1 MIFGKCFSVFFAI
14 FVIACYLKSESFGR
28 ALITQTGM
36 LSKRPA
42 TPDLRIV
49 ECLS

>member
-1 MIFGKCFSVFFAI
+1 MMCGNSFAKFAI

-36 LSKRPA
+36 LSKMSA
-42 TPDLRIV
+42 TPDRRIV

>member
-1 MIFGKCFSVFFAI
+1 MIFGDCFTNLAI

-28 ALITQTGM
+28 ALITQTGE
-36 LSKRPA
+36 LSKRSA
-42 TPDLRIV
+42 TPDHRIV

>member
-1 MIFGKCFSVFFAI
+1 MIVGECFSVFAI

-28 ALITQTGM
+28 ALITQTGE
-36 LSKRPA
+36 LSKRSA
-42 TPDLRIV
+42 TPDHRIV